1 MTRKDDNEIIENT
14 HNTARFFTENRHI
27 SWVLLIAVLIWGIY
41 SYKNIPKRKDPDIPV
56 RVAVAICPWPGATA
70 EMVEQHVTKQIEKT
84 IAQNSYIHEPDG
96 GNEFGIKSISLP
108 GKSIVQIQLDEGIK
122 DTTQQFNDINLRLS
136 YLNNNLP
143 QGAGPIQFNSGFG
156 NTAAIMLTVASPKES
171 DVDVELRAKN
181 IKSAIEIIRAGI
193 PEEQRESRISFVI
206 VLPYSVDKESLDNTF
221 SILSKSLVD
230 ENLAR
235 DIYRIRGPGFI
246 GIDASLNT
254 DKNKFHTYLQNFSNQ
269 KLGFSGFHIDAWD
282 PALIFDPKETESIL
296 KSVAGDKYS
305 YRDLENFTDLISE
318 TIQTV
323 EEVSIV
329 QRSGVL
335 QEAIYLEYSQDRL
348 ASYGIVPADIKQ
360 KLNQR
365 NISLPGGK
373 FEIGDNEIIVYP
385 SGQFNNIEEIGNVII
400 TKTQQGVPVY
410 LRDLGEIVR
419 SYQSPPQY
427 LNFYRWMDSNG
438 KWNRSR
444 AVTVSAQMR
453 SGKQIGQFGE
463 SLDAAISHLR
473 TLLPEDLIIAKTSDQ
488 PRQVS
493 ENIDLFT
500 TALLEAIILVVFIA
514 WIGFRE
520 WRSALLMAISIPLT
534 LAISLG
540 MITLLGIELQQVS
553 IATLIIALG
562 LLVDDPVVA
571 NDAIKTNLALGHPPI
586 IASWLGPTKLA
597 RAIMFATATNIV
609 AYLPYLL
616 ITGTTGE
623 FIYSLP
629 IVMAC
634 ALIASRLVSMTFVP
648 LLGYYLVKRKETS
661 ELTLEEKRRVGFT
674 GFYYRIAKYAI
685 ENRKRVFAMSLI
697 FFVLG
702 GLLAGRLKISFFPN
716 DVQYLSYID
725 VWLPN
730 DATLSSTSDVA
741 EKAAFII
748 QSVSSNYAEKKGKN
762 KEVLES
768 VTSFIGGGG
777 PRFWSTVAP
786 EQHQRN
792 YAQLIIMLIKKDDT
806 PILAPLFQRALS
818 EKIPGAVLEV
828 RQLQLNAVDYPI
840 QIQLSG
846 RADISSDHLVEEQDI
861 NTLRSLAD
869 ELKDILR
876 KIPETAS
883 VRDDWWEDSFVV
895 KLKVDPDRANL
906 SGITNMDV
914 AVSSALGLSGD
925 TLTYFKEGDK
935 QIPVLARLQLDD
947 RVELSDLQSLY
958 VYALEG
964 TQKVPLLEVSSID
977 YNMETSRVVRRE
989 HFRTITVIAF
999 PKAGDLPSIII
1010 KKAQPEIDNF
1020 IENLPPGYTLVWAG
1034 EKAKQVKG
1042 FRNLSFVLLISVTA
1056 IFLALV
1062 LQFNNAIKPFL
1073 VFAAVPYGV
1082 IGSLIALWIMG
1093 EPFGFMAFLGIA
1105 SLVGVIVSHVIV
1117 LFDCIEDMH
1126 NKGEPFEDSLLDA
1139 GIQRLRPILITVGA
1153 TIFALVP
1160 LAVHGGPLWQPL
1172 CYAQIGGLALATI
1185 IELLLVPVFYAIF
1198 VLDLKIVKWESVNI
1212 KK

>member
-1 MTRKDDNEIIENT
+1 MIHKDDNEIINTT

-27 SWVLLIAVLIWGIY
+27 SWVLLVAVLIWGIY
-41 SYKNIPKRKDPDIPV
+41 SYMIIPKRKDPDIPV

-70 EMVEQHVTKQIEKT
+70 EMVEQHVTKQIEET

-108 GKSIVQIQLDEGIK
+108 GKSIVQVQLDEGVK

-156 NTAAIMLTVASPKES
+156 NTAAMMLTVASPKES
-171 DVDVELRAKN
+171 DVEVELRAKN
-181 IKSAIEIIRAGI
+181 IKSAIENIRAGI
-193 PEEQRESRISFVI
+193 SEAERESRISFVI

-230 ENLAR
+230 GNLAR

-246 GIDASLNT
+246 GIDASLIT
-254 DKNKFHTYLQNFSNQ
+254 DKNKFHTYLQNFSNE

-282 PALIFDPKETESIL
+282 PVLIFDPKETERIL
-296 KSVAGDKYS
+296 KSVAGDKYN

-318 TIQTV
+318 TIQTIA
-323 EEVSIV
+323 EVSIV

-365 NISLPGGK
+365 NIVLPGGE

-385 SGQFNNIEEIGNVII
+385 SGQFNKIEEIGDVII

-438 KWNRSR
+438 KWYRSR

-453 SGKQIGQFGE
+453 SGQQIGEFGKA
-463 SLDAAISHLR
+463 LDVAISQLR
-473 TLLPEDLIIAKTSDQ
+473 LLLPEDLIIAKTSDQ

-534 LAISLG
+534 LAITLG
-540 MITLLGIELQQVS
+540 IVTLLGIELQQVS

-616 ITGTTGE
+616 ITGKTGE

-661 ELTLEEKRRVGFT
+661 ELTLDEKRRVGFT

-685 ENRKRVFAMSLI
+685 ENRKRVFVISLI

-702 GLLAGRLKISFFPN
+702 AVLVSRLKTSFFPQ

-725 VWLPN
+725 VWMPN
-730 DATLSSTSDVA
+730 DATLSSSNDVV
-741 EKAAFII
+741 EKAEFII
-748 QSVSSNYAEKKGKN
+748 QSVSSKYAEKKGKD
-762 KEVLES
+762 KAVLGS
-768 VTSFIGGGG
+768 ITSFIGGGIPKILEHG
-777 PRFWSTVAP
+777 ST
-786 EQHQRN
+786 
-792 YAQLIIMLIKKDDT
+792 
-806 PILAPLFQRALS
+806 
-818 EKIPGAVLEV
+818 
-828 RQLQLNAVDYPI
+828 
-840 QIQLSG
+840 
-846 RADISSDHLVEEQDI
+846 
-861 NTLRSLAD
+861 
-869 ELKDILR
+869 
-876 KIPETAS
+876 
-883 VRDDWWEDSFVV
+883 
-895 KLKVDPDRANL
+895 
-906 SGITNMDV
+906 
-914 AVSSALGLSGD
+914 
-925 TLTYFKEGDK
+925 
-935 QIPVLARLQLDD
+935 
-947 RVELSDLQSLY
+947 
-958 VYALEG
+958 
-964 TQKVPLLEVSSID
+964 
-977 YNMETSRVVRRE
+977 
-989 HFRTITVIAF
+989 
-999 PKAGDLPSIII
+999 
-1010 KKAQPEIDNF
+1010 
-1020 IENLPPGYTLVWAG
+1020 
-1034 EKAKQVKG
+1034 
-1042 FRNLSFVLLISVTA
+1042 
-1056 IFLALV
+1056 
-1062 LQFNNAIKPFL
+1062 
-1073 VFAAVPYGV
+1073 
-1082 IGSLIALWIMG
+1082 
-1093 EPFGFMAFLGIA
+1093 
-1105 SLVGVIVSHVIV
+1105 
-1117 LFDCIEDMH
+1117 
-1126 NKGEPFEDSLLDA
+1126 
-1139 GIQRLRPILITVGA
+1139 
-1153 TIFALVP
+1153 
-1160 LAVHGGPLWQPL
+1160 
-1172 CYAQIGGLALATI
+1172 
-1185 IELLLVPVFYAIF
+1185 
-1198 VLDLKIVKWESVNI
+1198 
-1212 KK
+1212 

>member
-1 MTRKDDNEIIENT
+1 
-14 HNTARFFTENRHI
+14 
-27 SWVLLIAVLIWGIY
+27 
-41 SYKNIPKRKDPDIPV
+41 
-56 RVAVAICPWPGATA
+56 
-70 EMVEQHVTKQIEKT
+70 
-84 IAQNSYIHEPDG
+84 
-96 GNEFGIKSISLP
+96 
-108 GKSIVQIQLDEGIK
+108 
-122 DTTQQFNDINLRLS
+122 
-136 YLNNNLP
+136 
-143 QGAGPIQFNSGFG
+143 FG

-171 DVDVELRAKN
+171 GVEVELRAKN
-181 IKSAIEIIRAGI
+181 IKSAIENIRAGI
-193 PEEQRESRISFVI
+193 PEEQREFRISFGI
-206 VLPYSVDKESLDNTF
+206 GLPYSVDKESLDNTF

-230 ENLAR
+230 GNLAR

-254 DKNKFHTYLQNFSNQ
+254 DKNKFHIYLQNFSNE

-282 PALIFDPKETESIL
+282 PVLIFDPKETERTL
-296 KSVAGDKYS
+296 KSVAGDKYN

-318 TIQTV
+318 TIQTIA
-323 EEVSIV
+323 EVSIV

-365 NISLPGGK
+365 NIVLPGGE

-385 SGQFNNIEEIGNVII
+385 SGQFNKIEEIGDVII

-419 SYQSPPQY
+419 GYQSPPQY

-438 KWNRSR
+438 KWYRSR

-453 SGKQIGQFGE
+453 SGQQIGEFGKA
-463 SLDAAISHLR
+463 LDAAISQLR
-473 TLLPEDLIIAKTSDQ
+473 LLLPEDLIIAKTSDQ

-493 ENIDLFT
+493 ENIKLFT
-500 TALLEAIILVVFIA
+500 DALMEAIILVVIIA

-540 MITLLGIELQQVS
+540 LATLLGIELQQVS

-597 RAIMFATATNIV
+597 RAIMFSTVTNIV

-616 ITGTTGE
+616 ITGKTGE

-648 LLGYYLVKRKETS
+648 LLGYYLVKRKEAS
-661 ELTLEEKRRVGFT
+661 ELTLDEKRRVGFT

-685 ENRKRVFAMSLI
+685 ENRKRVFVISLI

-702 GLLAGRLKISFFPN
+702 AVLVGRLKISFFPH

-730 DATLSSTSDVA
+730 DATLSSSNDVV
-741 EKAAFII
+741 EKAEFII
-748 QSVSSNYAEKKGKN
+748 QSVSSKYAEKKGKD
-762 KEVLES
+762 KAVLES
-768 VTSFIGGGG
+768 ITSFIGGGG

-786 EQHQRN
+786 EQRQRN
-792 YAQLIIMLIKKDDT
+792 YAQLIIILSNKNDT

-846 RADISSDHLVEEQDI
+846 RADISSEHLVEEQDI
-861 NTLRSLAD
+861 KTLRSLAD

-906 SGITNMDV
+906 SGITNQDV

-935 QIPVLARLQLDD
+935 QIPVLARLQLDE

-958 VYALEG
+958 VYAIGG

-999 PKAGDLPSIII
+999 PKAGDLPSIIL

-1020 IENLPPGYTLVWAG
+1020 IENLPPGYTVVWAG
-1034 EKAKQVKG
+1034 EKAKQMKG
-1042 FRNLSFVLLISVTA
+1042 FRNLAFVLLISVTA

-1062 LQFNNAIKPFL
+1062 LQFKNAIKPFL
-1073 VFAAVPYGV
+1073 VLAAVPYGV

-1117 LFDCIEDMH
+1117 LFDYIEEMH
-1126 NKGEPFEDSLLDA
+1126 SRGESFEDSLLDA
-1139 GIQRLRPILITVGA
+1139 GIERLRPILITVGA

-1160 LAVHGGPLWQPL
+1160 LAIHGGPLWQPL
-1172 CYAQIGGLALATI
+1172 CYAQIGGLAVATI

-1198 VLDLKIVKWESVNI
+1198 VLDLKIIKWEKI
-1212 KK
+1212 

>member
-1 MTRKDDNEIIENT
+1 MIHKDDNEIINTT

-27 SWVLLIAVLIWGIY
+27 SWVLLVTVLIWGIY
-41 SYKNIPKRKDPDIPV
+41 SYMIIPKRKDPDIPV

-70 EMVEQHVTKQIEKT
+70 EMVEQHVTKQIEET

-108 GKSIVQIQLDEGIK
+108 GKSIVQVQLDEGIK
-122 DTTQQFNDINLRLS
+122 DTIQQFNDINLRLS

-156 NTAAIMLTVASPKES
+156 NTAAMMLTVASPKES
-171 DVDVELRAKN
+171 DVEVELRAKN
-181 IKSAIEIIRAGI
+181 IKIAIENIRAGI
-193 PEEQRESRISFVI
+193 PEAERESRISFVI

-221 SILSKSLVD
+221 SVLSKSLVD
-230 ENLAR
+230 GNLAR

-254 DKNKFHTYLQNFSNQ
+254 DKDKFHTYLQNFSNE

-282 PALIFDPKETESIL
+282 PVLIFDPKETERIL
-296 KSVAGDKYS
+296 KSVAGDKYN

-318 TIQTV
+318 TIQTIA
-323 EEVSIV
+323 EVSIV

-365 NISLPGGK
+365 NIVLPGGE

-385 SGQFNNIEEIGNVII
+385 SGQFNKIEEIGDVII

-438 KWNRSR
+438 KWYRSR

-453 SGKQIGQFGE
+453 SGQQIGEFGKA
-463 SLDAAISHLR
+463 LDAAISQLR
-473 TLLPEDLIIAKTSDQ
+473 LLLPEDLIIAKTSDQ

-493 ENIDLFT
+493 ENIKLFT
-500 TALLEAIILVVFIA
+500 DALMEAIILVVIIA

-540 MITLLGIELQQVS
+540 MATLLGIELQQVS

-597 RAIMFATATNIV
+597 RAIMFSTVTNIV

-616 ITGTTGE
+616 ITGKTGE

-661 ELTLEEKRRVGFT
+661 ELTLDEKRRVGFT

-685 ENRKRVFAMSLI
+685 ENRKRVFVISLI

-702 GLLAGRLKISFFPN
+702 AVLVGRMKTSFFPQ

-730 DATLSSTSDVA
+730 DATLSSSNDVV
-741 EKAAFII
+741 EKAEFII
-748 QSVSSNYAEKKGKN
+748 QSISSKYAEKKGKD
-762 KEVLES
+762 KAVLES
-768 VTSFIGGGG
+768 ITSFIGGGG

-786 EQHQRN
+786 EQRQRN
-792 YAQLIIMLIKKDDT
+792 YAQLIIMLINKDDT
-806 PILAPLFQRALS
+806 PILAPLFQRELS
-818 EKIPGAVLEV
+818 EKIPGAVLED
-828 RQLQLNAVDYPI
+828 LML
-840 QIQLSG
+840 
-846 RADISSDHLVEEQDI
+846 
-861 NTLRSLAD
+861 
-869 ELKDILR
+869 
-876 KIPETAS
+876 
-883 VRDDWWEDSFVV
+883 
-895 KLKVDPDRANL
+895 
-906 SGITNMDV
+906 
-914 AVSSALGLSGD
+914 
-925 TLTYFKEGDK
+925 LT
-935 QIPVLARLQLDD
+935 
-947 RVELSDLQSLY
+947 
-958 VYALEG
+958 
-964 TQKVPLLEVSSID
+964 
-977 YNMETSRVVRRE
+977 
-989 HFRTITVIAF
+989 
-999 PKAGDLPSIII
+999 
-1010 KKAQPEIDNF
+1010 
-1020 IENLPPGYTLVWAG
+1020 
-1034 EKAKQVKG
+1034 
-1042 FRNLSFVLLISVTA
+1042 
-1056 IFLALV
+1056 
-1062 LQFNNAIKPFL
+1062 
-1073 VFAAVPYGV
+1073 
-1082 IGSLIALWIMG
+1082 
-1093 EPFGFMAFLGIA
+1093 
-1105 SLVGVIVSHVIV
+1105 
-1117 LFDCIEDMH
+1117 
-1126 NKGEPFEDSLLDA
+1126 
-1139 GIQRLRPILITVGA
+1139 
-1153 TIFALVP
+1153 
-1160 LAVHGGPLWQPL
+1160 
-1172 CYAQIGGLALATI
+1172 
-1185 IELLLVPVFYAIF
+1185 
-1198 VLDLKIVKWESVNI
+1198 
-1212 KK
+1212 